1 MFDSGDD
8 IVGRNYMLVTFGG
21 WTVSIWPVYYPPC
34 LGIQELLVSPRYL
47 CCLPW
52 SFQWSLLYIP
62 TTEKTSVLLQHWEW
76 DQKVQHYSRREL
88 CVPLSEC
95 IATGKEW
102 RYWKWMTRNQS
113 SLTNWYQIES
123 ETRTFSKETV
133 LLCRWESITGS
144 FSIVNRVGNV
154 NWSP

>member
-1 MFDSGDD
+1 MNDHFLYSHDLNVWFRGD
-8 IVGRNYMLVTFGG
+8 IVRRNYMLVTFGG
-21 WTVSIWPVYYPPC
+21 LTVSIWPVYYPPS

-52 SFQWSLLYIP
+52 SCQWYLLYIP
-62 TTEKTSVLLQHWEW
+62 TIEKTSVLLQRWEW

-102 RYWKWMTRNQS
+102 RYRKWMTRNQS
-113 SLTNWYQIES
+113 SLTNWYQNTYI
-123 ETRTFSKETV
+123 K
-133 LLCRWESITGS
+133 
-144 FSIVNRVGNV
+144 
-154 NWSP
+154 NWKRNTYIF

>member
-1 MFDSGDD
+1 MIIFFTLMTLMFDSGND
-8 IVGRNYMLVTFGG
+8 IVRRNYMLVTFGG

-34 LGIQELLVSPRYL
+34 LGIQELLVFPRYL

-52 SFQWSLLYIP
+52 SCQWSLLYIP

-102 RYWKWMTRNQS
+102 RYWKWMTGNQS
-113 SLTNWYQIES
+113 SLTKSWNQNTYIKKLKAKNVHFLKKLWCC
-123 ETRTFSKETV
+123 V
-133 LLCRWESITGS
+133 GG
-144 FSIVNRVGNV
+144 RV
-154 NWSP
+154 

>member
-21 WTVSIWPVYYPPC
+21 WTVSIWPVYYPPS
-34 LGIQELLVSPRYL
+34 LGIQELSPRYL

-52 SFQWSLLYIP
+52 SCQWSLLYIP
-62 TTEKTSVLLQHWEW
+62 TIEKTSVLLQHWEW

>member
-1 MFDSGDD
+1 MITFFTLMTLMFDSGEDT
-8 IVGRNYMLVTFGG
+8 VGRNYMLVTFGG
-21 WTVSIWPVYYPPC
+21 WTVSIWPVYYPPS

-62 TTEKTSVLLQHWEW
+62 TIEKTSVLLQHWEW

-102 RYWKWMTRNQS
+102 RYWKWMTGNQS
-113 SLTNWYQIES
+113 SLKKSWNQNTYIKKLKAKNVHFLKKLWYC
-123 ETRTFSKETV
+123 V
-133 LLCRWESITGS
+133 GG
-144 FSIVNRVGNV
+144 RV
-154 NWSP
+154 

>member
-1 MFDSGDD
+1 MNDHFLYSHDLHVWFRGD
-8 IVGRNYMLVTFGG
+8 IVRRNYMLVTFGG
-21 WTVSIWPVYYPPC
+21 WAVSIWPVYYPPS

-47 CCLPW
+47 CCRPW

-62 TTEKTSVLLQHWEW
+62 TTEKTSVLLQHWEL

-113 SLTNWYQIES
+113 SLTNWYQNTYI
-123 ETRTFSKETV
+123 K
-133 LLCRWESITGS
+133 
-144 FSIVNRVGNV
+144 
-154 NWSP
+154 NWKRNTYIY

>member
-1 MFDSGDD
+1 MIIFFTLMTFMFDSGDD
-8 IVGRNYMLVTFGG
+8 IVRRNYMLVTFGG

-62 TTEKTSVLLQHWEW
+62 TIEKTSVLLQHWEW

-95 IATGKEW
+95 IATRKEW
-102 RYWKWMTRNQS
+102 RYWKWMTGNQS
-113 SLTNWYQIES
+113 SLTKSWNQNTYIKKLKAKNVHFLKKLWCC
-123 ETRTFSKETV
+123 V
-133 LLCRWESITGS
+133 GG
-144 FSIVNRVGNV
+144 RV
-154 NWSP
+154 